1 MLPIA
6 ADYPFIDVFWS
17 MIIFFFWVIWIWI
30 VITVLID
37 VFRRHDIGGG
47 KKCLWIIFIIF
58 VPFIGVFAYLIV
70 NGSHMAE
77 RDVNEVKQSQTQF
90 DAYVRSVATTSGEG
104 GATAEIARAKELLDS
119 GAITQ
124 AEFDAIKAKALA

>member
-1 MLPIA
+1 MPVA
-6 ADYPFIDVFWS
+6 ADYPFLEVVGTMLVFFAW
-17 MIIFFFWVIWIWI
+17 IIWFWLIIKVA
-30 VITVLID
+30 ID

-47 KKCLWIIFIIF
+47 KKCIWIIFIIF

-77 RDVNEVKQSQTQF
+77 RDVEEVKRSQSQF
-90 DAYVRSVATTSGEG
+90 DAYVRTVASDSGTSG

-119 GAITQ
+119 GTITQ

>member
-1 MLPIA
+1 MPVA
-6 ADYPFIDVFWS
+6 ADYPFLEVVGTMLVFFAW
-17 MIIFFFWVIWIWI
+17 IIWFFLIIKVA
-30 VITVLID
+30 ID

-77 RDVNEVKQSQTQF
+77 RDVQEVKQSQTQF
-90 DAYVRSVATTSGEG
+90 DEYVRSVAGSSMPLRTAQ
-104 GATAEIARAKELLDS
+104 ATVHMRATLRIRARLRRPMPC
-119 GAITQ
+119 
-124 AEFDAIKAKALA
+124 

>member
-1 MLPIA
+1 MPVA
-6 ADYPFIDVFWS
+6 ADYPFLEIVGTMLVFFAW
-17 MIIFFFWVIWIWI
+17 IIWFWLIIKVA
-30 VITVLID
+30 ID
-37 VFRRHDIGGG
+37 VFRRHDICGG
-47 KKCLWIIFIIF
+47 KKCIWIIFIIF

-77 RDVNEVKQSQTQF
+77 RDVQEVKQSQSQF
-90 DAYVRSVATTSGEG
+90 DEYVRSVAGTSGGG
-104 GATAEIARAKELLDS
+104 GATAEIARAKELLDT

>member
-1 MLPIA
+1 MPVA
-6 ADYPFIDVFWS
+6 ADYPFLEVVGTMLVFFAW
-17 MIIFFFWVIWIWI
+17 IIWFWLIIKVA
-30 VITVLID
+30 ID

-47 KKCLWIIFIIF
+47 KKCIWIIFIIF

-77 RDVNEVKQSQTQF
+77 RDVEEVKRSQSQF
-90 DAYVRSVATTSGEG
+90 DAYVRTVASDTGGG

-119 GAITQ
+119 GTITQ

>member
-1 MLPIA
+1 MPVA
-6 ADYPFIDVFWS
+6 ADYPFLEVVGTMLVFFAW
-17 MIIFFFWVIWIWI
+17 IIWFWLIIKVA
-30 VITVLID
+30 ID

-47 KKCLWIIFIIF
+47 KKCIWIIFIIF

-77 RDVNEVKQSQTQF
+77 RDVEEVKRSQSQF
-90 DAYVRSVATTSGEG
+90 DAYVRTVASDTGSG

-119 GAITQ
+119 GTITQ

>member
-1 MLPIA
+1 MPVA
-6 ADYPFIDVFWS
+6 ADYPFLEVVGTMLVFFAW
-17 MIIFFFWVIWIWI
+17 IIWFFLIIKVA
-30 VITVLID
+30 ID

-77 RDVNEVKQSQTQF
+77 RDVKEVQQSQTQF
-90 DAYVRSVATTSGEG
+90 DAYVRSVASDTGG

-119 GAITQ
+119 GTITQ